1 MFKIGSFLVGI
12 FLLLFSFLS
21 SAESAPKKVHGI
33 SMHGLP
39 KYKGGFKHY
48 DFVNP
53 NAPKKGKIVLG
64 EVGSFDSLNPWILK
78 GVAAKK
84 ITLTRATLLGRSPEE
99 PFTMYG
105 VVAETLEFPENRAWI
120 IFNIRPEA
128 RWDHGKTITAD
139 DIIFSYQTWL
149 EQGQPFMKTYYRKVQ
164 KVEKLS
170 DKRVKFTF
178 DPEKSDREVP
188 LVMGMMPLLPKDVY
202 EGKDLS
208 KISLKPLVSNGPYRI
223 KSFEPGRF
231 IVYER
236 IKDFWGK
243 DLPTYKGRFN
253 FDEIRLDYYLSESIL
268 FEAFKSGKIDMMEEE
283 NPQKWKWNYAF
294 AASKKIKKEGVDHK
308 RPVGMSSFV
317 FNTRRELF
325 KDARVREALT
335 LVFDFEHLNDSLF
348 YGMYTRTHGFFDNTE
363 LVPHGKPTGQEL
375 AILNRY
381 KKKVNPKVFEE
392 SYQPPVNKTPA
403 QKRANVERALQLL
416 KQAGWRLE
424 KNKLVHEKTKTPFV
438 FEILLKSKEHEK
450 VALEFGRNLEPLG
463 IKASVRIVDE
473 AQYERRKID
482 FDFDM
487 LYYLWVGTR
496 SPAGNELINYISS
509 KAADIQGSRNY
520 PGIKDP
526 VIDDLIQNMLQS
538 KDRAVL
544 VANVKALDR
553 ILMSGNY
560 VLPLFHLAKDMIAY
574 KERLAHPTLQ
584 LMMESRIESWWEK
597 A

>member
-1 MFKIGSFLVGI
+1 
-12 FLLLFSFLS
+12 
-21 SAESAPKKVHGI
+21 
-33 SMHGLP
+33 
-39 KYKGGFKHY
+39 
-48 DFVNP
+48 
-53 NAPKKGKIVLG
+53 
-64 EVGSFDSLNPWILK
+64 
-78 GVAAKK
+78 
-84 ITLTRATLLGRSPEE
+84 
-99 PFTMYG
+99 
-105 VVAETLEFPENRAWI
+105 
-120 IFNIRPEA
+120 
-128 RWDHGKTITAD
+128 
-139 DIIFSYQTWL
+139 
-149 EQGQPFMKTYYRKVQ
+149 
-164 KVEKLS
+164 
-170 DKRVKFTF
+170 
-178 DPEKSDREVP
+178 
-188 LVMGMMPLLPKDVY
+188 
-202 EGKDLS
+202 
-208 KISLKPLVSNGPYRI
+208 
-223 KSFEPGRF
+223 
-231 IVYER
+231 
-236 IKDFWGK
+236 
-243 DLPTYKGRFN
+243 
-253 FDEIRLDYYLSESIL
+253 
-268 FEAFKSGKIDMMEEE
+268 MMEEE

-294 AASKKIKKEGVDHK
+294 AASKKIKKEEVDHK

>member
-1 MFKIGSFLVGI
+1 M
-12 FLLLFSFLS
+12 
-21 SAESAPKKVHGI
+21 
-33 SMHGLP
+33 
-39 KYKGGFKHY
+39 
-48 DFVNP
+48 
-53 NAPKKGKIVLG
+53 G

-294 AASKKIKKEGVDHK
+294 AASKKIKKEEVDHK